1 MVLGDKA
8 GPCLIPSPK
17 ATKIPKSHLG
27 GNGKCEG
34 EKESILYEQSHEYL
48 HRSQF
53 YYFSHFTSEKTE
65 DWKLEMSHPEDFPP
79 GVPVVKT

>member
-34 EKESILYEQSHEYL
+34 EKESILYE
-48 HRSQF
+48 
-53 YYFSHFTSEKTE
+53 
-65 DWKLEMSHPEDFPP
+65 
-79 GVPVVKT
+79 